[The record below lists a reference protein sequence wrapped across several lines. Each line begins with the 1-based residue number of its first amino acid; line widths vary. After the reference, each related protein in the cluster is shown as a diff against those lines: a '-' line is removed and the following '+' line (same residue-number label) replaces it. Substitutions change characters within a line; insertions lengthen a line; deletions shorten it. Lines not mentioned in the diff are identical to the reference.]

1 MVEKSLTVATH
12 SQPAQYWEGGYY
24 ELNLS
29 FDNLREKQWE
39 RALKLIWG
47 SPGIAGPLTERF
59 VPGTQLPE
67 VVKIQV
73 PPPTAT
79 MTQYGALQI
88 GRITIGFDLQ
98 MTRSLFEC
106 ISMMIPVS
114 MFEGI
119 EANPQ
124 VRQNHPEMQALD
136 SLLCS
141 FALRL
146 YDEVGFK
153 IAAIGYERECQL
165 PIELRSDPALCQA
178 FLAAGNAFVQE
189 DVLRILKPESDT
201 YKLVKND
208 LYWFPIAS

>member
-1 MVEKSLTVATH
+1 MVEKSLRVATH
-12 SQPAQYWEGGYY
+12 SQPDQYWEGGHY

-39 RALKLIWG
+39 RALKLVWG
-47 SPGIAGPLTERF
+47 SSGITGPLTWRY
-59 VPGTQLPE
+59 VPGIELPE
-67 VVKIQV
+67 TAKVQV

-79 MTQYGALQI
+79 MTQYGQLQI
-88 GRITIGFDLQ
+88 GRVTVGFDLQ

-106 ISMMIPVS
+106 ISILIPIS

-119 EANPQ
+119 ESGPQ
-124 VRQNHPEMQALD
+124 LRQDHPEMDALD
-136 SLLCS
+136 SILCNL
-141 FALRL
+141 ALRL

-165 PIELRSDPALCQA
+165 PVELRSDPELCQT

-189 DVLRILKPESDT
+189 DVLRILKPESNT